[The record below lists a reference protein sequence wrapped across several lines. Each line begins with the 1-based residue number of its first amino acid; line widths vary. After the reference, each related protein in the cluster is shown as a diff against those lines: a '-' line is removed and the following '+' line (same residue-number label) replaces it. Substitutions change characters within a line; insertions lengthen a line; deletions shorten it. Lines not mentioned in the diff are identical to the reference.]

1 MNFKKIKKKVLKYLK
16 HIQYPDLCLYLEK
29 DKKEIYKVHKRRKK
43 YNVEMYLNKKLQ
55 VDSLKLYQYAIKLL
69 KNKTQ
74 VIELKNNH
82 RNTKKIIK
90 LIV

>member
-1 MNFKKIKKKVLKYLK
+1 MHKKR
-16 HIQYPDLCLYLEK
+16 
-29 DKKEIYKVHKRRKK
+29 KE
-43 YNVEMYLNKKLQ
+43 YNVEMNLNKKLQ
-55 VDSLKLYQYAIKLL
+55 IDSLKLYKYVIKFL

-82 RNTKKIIK
+82 RITKKIVK